1 MKKNTYSMITNLSEI
16 SDKEKLIKMYNEA
29 VETIWYL
36 ENKIRTLNLENEL
49 LWQSYEELSDRLF
62 G

>member
-1 MKKNTYSMITNLSEI
+1 MITNLSEI

-36 ENKIRTLNLENEL
+36 ENKIRTLNPENEL